1 MRSFVKYID
10 HISEWTGRI
19 VKWLIFALIGAL
31 VYEVIAR
38 YAFVHP
44 TAWSYDTS
52 YILYGSLFLLGAA
65 YTLLVGGHVRIDVF
79 YTRFSPRGRAI
90 IDLVCYSVFFFPVMA
105 LLLNGGID
113 FAQSSWEIG
122 ERSAVSAWKLPIY
135 PYKTVL
141 PVAILLLLI
150 QGVAEFIRNLVMVVR
165 KVQL

>member
-1 MRSFVKYID
+1 MRNFIKYID
-10 HISEWTGRI
+10 RISEWTGRI

-38 YAFVHP
+38 YAFGHP

-52 YILYGSLFLLGAA
+52 YIVYGSLFLLGAA

-105 LLLNGGID
+105 LLLNGGIE

-135 PYKTVL
+135 PYKTVF
-141 PVAILLLLI
+141 PVAIFLLLI
-150 QGVAEFIRNLVMVVR
+150 QGVAEFLRSLVMVAR
-165 KVQL
+165 KEQL

>member
-38 YAFVHP
+38 YAFGHP